1 MPHELV
7 GGLEIGHDTGLD
19 DIGGQAPAAEALT
32 GGGELDR
39 DVAQVSLPSEMEL
52 TEKISKEC
60 STGFMIWS
68 MAWKAA
74 SMGPS
79 PRQTA
84 SNFSSPRWRQMV
96 QVAVVKLV
104 VWTANQSSL

>member
-1 MPHELV
+1 MISVDRPRPLK
-7 GGLEIGHDTGLD
+7 LL
-19 DIGGQAPAAEALT
+19 PAAESLT
-32 GGGELDR
+32 VTSPR
-39 DVAQVSLPSEMEL
+39 VSLPSEMEL

-84 SNFSSPRWRQMV
+84 SNFSSPRLRQMV